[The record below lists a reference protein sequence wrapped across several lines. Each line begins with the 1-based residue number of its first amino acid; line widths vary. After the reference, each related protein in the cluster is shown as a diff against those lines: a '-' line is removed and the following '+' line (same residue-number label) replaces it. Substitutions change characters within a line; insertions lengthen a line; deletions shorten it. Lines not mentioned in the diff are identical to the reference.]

1 MKPKKNKLTDVWG
14 RIDKK
19 SEDECWEWVGGKD
32 TYGYGIIMID
42 QVSWRSHRVV
52 YTLTYNTIPD
62 KLCVLHSCDNPACCN
77 PKHLWLGTKQDNS
90 IDMVKKGRHCDVRG
104 IKHGRCKLLERDV
117 LEIRRLYSSGNY
129 SKTELSKKYNVGRT
143 QITRII
149 NNESWKHILKEV
161 DINVSGSSYSKRI

>member
-90 IDMVKKGRHCDVRG
+90 IDMVKKR
-104 IKHGRCKLLERDV
+104 
-117 LEIRRLYSSGNY
+117 
-129 SKTELSKKYNVGRT
+129 KTL
-143 QITRII
+143 
-149 NNESWKHILKEV
+149 
-161 DINVSGSSYSKRI
+161 